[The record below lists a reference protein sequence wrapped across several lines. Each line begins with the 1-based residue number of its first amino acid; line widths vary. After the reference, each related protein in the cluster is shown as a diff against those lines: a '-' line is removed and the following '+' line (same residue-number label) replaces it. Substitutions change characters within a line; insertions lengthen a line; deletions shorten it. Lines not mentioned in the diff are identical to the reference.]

1 MNYELN
7 AVLYDER
14 LARELEQ
21 AFERDL
27 VHCTEFHVA
36 EYRERH
42 AALRFMDSVTRLCSP
57 LL

>member
-1 MNYELN
+1 
-7 AVLYDER
+7 VLYDER

-36 EYRERH
+36 EYRERN
-42 AALRFMDSVTRLCSP
+42 AALRFRDSVTRLCSP

>member
-1 MNYELN
+1 
-7 AVLYDER
+7 VLYNER

-21 AFERDL
+21 SFERDL

-36 EYRERH
+36 EYRERN
-42 AALRFMDSVTRLCSP
+42 AALRFRDSVTRLCSP